1 MTMLPL
7 TTYFDLALPMLMVP
21 GGLDV
26 VDTTYNY
33 EDGVDVQEIDEERN
47 IAQIAID
54 PHNSRMMQH
63 MFGGSVSDGDMLLY
77 TKESLYIADAYGPDE
92 IQRQTFFNFC
102 GYGYRVA
109 AISPWAL
116 HLGFSAYLAKRHLKQ
131 DKV

>member
-7 TTYFDLALPMLMVP
+7 TTYFDLALSMLMVP

-26 VDTTYNY
+26 IDTTYNY
-33 EDGVDVQEIDEERN
+33 EDGTDIQEIDEERN

-54 PHNSRMMQH
+54 PNNSRAMEH
-63 MFGGSVSDGDMLLY
+63 MFGGSVSDGDIMLY
-77 TKESLYIADAYGPDE
+77 TKETLYIADAYEPDE
-92 IQRQTFFNFC
+92 TQRQTFFNFC

-109 AISPWAL
+109 AISPWTVM
-116 HLGFSAYLAKRHLKQ
+116 LGMNAYLAKRHLKQ